1 MLPRLGRLPSALSSF
16 ASLPRLLTVCRN
28 MSDKATEKDIAIK
41 KLNGKSPKEV
51 TEEEWKSV
59 LPPEVYNIAREAGTE
74 PAFSGGYDKFYEKG
88 FYACR
93 LCGAQLFK
101 SDAKFSSGC
110 GWPAFSKS
118 IDNDLNIVRIPDN
131 SYGMQRTEVRCK
143 QCNAHLGHVFDD
155 GPKETG
161 ERYCIN
167 SRTMAFIKGGQ

>member
-1 MLPRLGRLPSALSSF
+1 ML
-16 ASLPRLLTVCRN
+16 
-28 MSDKATEKDIAIK
+28 
-41 KLNGKSPKEV
+41 
-51 TEEEWKSV
+51 
-59 LPPEVYNIAREAGTE
+59 AGTE

-143 QCNAHLGHVFDD
+143 QV
-155 GPKETG
+155 KEQLK
-161 ERYCIN
+161 E
-167 SRTMAFIKGGQ
+167 GGGRKKK

>member
-1 MLPRLGRLPSALSSF
+1 ML
-16 ASLPRLLTVCRN
+16 
-28 MSDKATEKDIAIK
+28 
-41 KLNGKSPKEV
+41 
-51 TEEEWKSV
+51 
-59 LPPEVYNIAREAGTE
+59 AGTE

-101 SDAKFSSGC
+101 SDAKFNSGC

-143 QCNAHLGHVFDD
+143 QVKSIEEEKKEKRVLQCNAHLGHVFDD

-167 SRTMAFIKGGQ
+167 SRTMAFIKGEQ

>member
-1 MLPRLGRLPSALSSF
+1 MGIRQMSWLSRLDDLA
-16 ASLPRLLTVCRN
+16 
-28 MSDKATEKDIAIK
+28 
-41 KLNGKSPKEV
+41 
-51 TEEEWKSV
+51 V
-59 LPPEVYNIAREAGTE
+59 LADTE

-101 SDAKFSSGC
+101 SDAKFNSGC

-143 QCNAHLGHVFDD
+143 QVKTIEWGEEKEETSYSAMRISATCSMMDQRRQASATASTA
-155 GPKETG
+155 GPWLSSKVISELFSRADSDNQTENIRSKEWRQIT
-161 ERYCIN
+161 
-167 SRTMAFIKGGQ
+167 